1 MTMKLYPCDAGGNV
15 AATACVRHSLPDR
28 AIARAGNSLRL
39 VRMYFL
45 LKLVLSVICYKP
57 ISQGEHATEGRRI
70 TRRVT
75 AVPLQRTATAPQAT
89 HLTRVPRSL
98 PLLLLVP
105 AQHLLLPPPRCQDM
119 WFDCCVCTVLGGLII
134 ASLSFSPFPFPLP
147 SRFVLHL
154 QRGHVARPPRCSRL
168 SPLRG

>member
-28 AIARAGNSLRL
+28 AIARAGDSLRL

-45 LKLVLSVICYKP
+45 LELVLSVVCYKP
-57 ISQGEHATEGRRI
+57 ISQSEHAAEGRRI
-70 TRRVT
+70 TRRVA

-98 PLLLLVP
+98 PLLLLAP
-105 AQHLLLPPPRCQDM
+105 AQPLLPPPH
-119 WFDCCVCTVLGGLII
+119 
-134 ASLSFSPFPFPLP
+134 A
-147 SRFVLHL
+147 
-154 QRGHVARPPRCSRL
+154 
-168 SPLRG
+168 PLRFCGSIAACALLPAG